1 MFNHKQIYQSDVQLA
16 LSEDL
21 RDKDLS
27 DGIIKDQIVT
37 AFLKAK
43 DGGLFCGQDWFEES
57 FKQIDKNIEI
67 KWKFK
72 DGDFFKNEDE
82 IVEIKG
88 NVNSILKSE
97 RTAINFVQFLSGIST
112 NTPVSY
118 THLTLPTT
126 PYV

>member
-27 DGIIKDQIVT
+27 DGIIKDQTVT

-43 DGGLFCGQDWFEES
+43 DDGLFCGQDWFEES

-67 KWKFK
+67 H
-72 DGDFFKNEDE
+72 DLDFDQIRTIPLSDIEDTF
-82 IVEIKG
+82 
-88 NVNSILKSE
+88 L
-97 RTAINFVQFLSGIST
+97 INFLMNQSLQILSLI
-112 NTPVSY
+112 
-118 THLTLPTT
+118 HI
-126 PYV
+126 